1 MPNLIE
7 IEGFPELARA
17 LARTGP
23 EVRRALNE
31 ELHALAQPIAVSA
44 ERHAEADISGL
55 ARKRRSD
62 WGAMRVGI
70 ARGFSL
76 VYVAPRERGVKSR
89 GIDAR
94 RRPRF
99 ADLLRDKAMTPAVA
113 ENEAGLV
120 AGAERVVD
128 DATSRWWV

>member
-23 EVRRALNE
+23 DVRRKLND
-31 ELHALAQPIAVSA
+31 ELHALAQPIADSA
-44 ERHAEADISGL
+44 ERHAEADITGL
-55 ARKRRSD
+55 SRKRSSD

-89 GIDAR
+89 GIDGR
-94 RRPRF
+94 RRPKF
-99 ADLLRDKAMTPAVA
+99 ANTLRDRAMDPAVR
-113 ENEAGLV
+113 ENEAALIL
-120 AGAERVVD
+120 GAERVVD
-128 DATSRWWV
+128 DATNRWWH